1 MKLKIGLEN
10 FLVIFLILFIQL
22 LPANMAVN
30 LPVNYDES
38 EYWGVFVY
46 INVVKDDPFP
56 KHLYE
61 ALISASN
68 WNSSHML
75 YLHQENATKQNI
87 LGALDWLKAK
97 SDKNDFVVF
106 SFASHGNIDMI
117 APFNVSSP
125 EKCITADDLNGKLD
139 VIECNG
145 MCVIMD
151 TCQSG
156 IFGNKISGENRVILK
171 STFRKGDGWIGTGDD
186 KWYSFTK
193 FIGDAIIKKIDYNND
208 YICSAEETLY
218 YAREEYKPIV
228 LMELRPILWIPRL
241 ILDILMGVPLRYLSI
256 TVPMPTLC
264 DNYKG
269 DFPLIYN
276 N

>member
-1 MKLKIGLEN
+1 MKLKICLEN
-10 FLVIFLILFIQL
+10 LLVIFLILFIQL
-22 LPANMAVN
+22 IPSDTAVN
-30 LPVNYDES
+30 LPGNNDES
-38 EYWGVFVY
+38 EYWGLFVY

-87 LGALDWLKAK
+87 LGALDWLKNN
-97 SDKNDFVVF
+97 SDQNDFVVF

-125 EKCITADDLNGKLD
+125 EKCITADELKVKLD

-156 IFGNKISGENRVILK
+156 IFGDKIIGENRVILK
-171 STFRKGDGWIGTGDD
+171 STFRKGDGWIGTGGG

-208 YICSAEETLY
+208 NICSAEETLY
-218 YAREEYKPIV
+218 YAQEEYKPIV
-228 LMELRPILWIPRL
+228 LMELNPILWIPRL
-241 ILDILMGVPLRYLSI
+241 IIDILMGAPLRYLSI
-256 TVPMPTLC
+256 TIPYPTLC
-264 DNYKG
+264 DNYSG